1 MGMMPLTAQ
10 AWVVDSDGLGV
21 SNDLFQVNYGTIDTT
36 NVSQAQFNESVG
48 NVLDY
53 WSSVL
58 NYGTLSSKIT
68 IDLSYE
74 ALDGNTLGQAGS
86 AFASNLVGSLSGFPM
101 EDQFQLEFYTPYKTK
116 GGLEFSTITEAQGKL
131 LGYGEVDTAAADI
144 NITFNS
150 TEDFY
155 YGDAAGIGF
164 NQYDFE
170 SVFLHEISHGMGIVS
185 SLLSPLIL
193 SIDPDTNEV
202 EYDLTQTV
210 LSQATVTDGRP
221 ITDPDGDF
229 LYHMTA
235 WDALLDIDLTDPAS
249 YQPGA
254 EINLVLGSETIGVFN
269 PDPWD
274 LGSSLSHPEIEGVL
288 NYQLANSH
296 VYREFSEQDL
306 AIFQAIGYEIV
317 PEPTT
322 GALILTLIPLA
333 VARRRRRA

>member
-21 SNDLFQVNYGTIDTT
+21 SNDLFQVNYGTIDTS

-74 ALDGNTLGQAGS
+74 ALDSTTLGQAGS
-86 AFASNLVGSLSGFPM
+86 AFASDLVGSLSGNPSG
-101 EDQFQLEFYTPYKTK
+101 DQFQLTSYTPYETK
-116 GGLEFSTITEAQGKL
+116 GGLQFTAITEAQSKL
-131 LGYGEVDTAAADI
+131 LGYNKDTAAADI
-144 NITFNS
+144 EISFNS
-150 TEDFY
+150 TKDFY

-164 NQYDFE
+164 NQFDFE

-185 SLLSPLIL
+185 SLLTPLIL
-193 SIDPDTNEV
+193 SIDPDTNEI

-210 LSQATVTDGRP
+210 LNQAVLTDDRA
-221 ITDPDGDF
+221 ITDPDGNL

-249 YQPGA
+249 FQPGSD
-254 EINLVLGSETIGVFN
+254 INLVFGSEVIGVFN

-274 LGSSLSHPEIEGVL
+274 LGSSLSHPEIDGVL
-288 NYQLANSH
+288 NYQLGNSR

-306 AIFQAIGYEIV
+306 AIFQAIGYEIA